1 MASSNIHVLLPG
13 GKKLPLLGLGT
24 WQIKPEEVRS
34 VVETAI
40 DCGYRHIDEAS
51 LYGNE
56 KGVGDAI
63 KAKIDDGTI
72 KREDIFVTSKL
83 WITCSHPSKIEE
95 SCLQSLKDLGLDYL
109 DLFLLHFPT
118 SAVSGKGPLPLDDN
132 GLLIGDDTID
142 YVDTWRVMESLVDKG
157 LVRNIGVSNFT
168 QSQIQRVLDLP
179 PKHPIANLQIES
191 HPFLAQVELIEFCRK
206 NGISVTAYSP
216 LGSPNRVFQERAPT
230 DPVLMEDPTICG
242 IAKKRG
248 VSPAQVL
255 IRYQLQRGVA
265 VVPKSVT
272 PSRIKQNFDAQSF
285 QLTEEDCQVLAN
297 LNKNYR
303 LMNFIPMKNMK
314 YYPFAGQN

>member
-13 GKKLPLLGLGT
+13 GKKFPLLGLGT
-24 WQIKPEEVRS
+24 WQIKPDEVRG

-83 WITCSHPSKIEE
+83 WVTCSHPSKIEE

-109 DLFLLHFPT
+109 DLFLVHFPT
-118 SAVSGKGPLPLDDN
+118 SAVNL
-132 GLLIGDDTID
+132 
-142 YVDTWRVMESLVDKG
+142 DTWRVMESLVDKG
-157 LVRNIGVSNFT
+157 LVRNIGVSNFN
-168 QSQIQRVLDLP
+168 QSQMKRVLDLP

-206 NGISVTAYSP
+206 HGISVTAYSP

-230 DPVLMEDPTICG
+230 DPVLMEDPTIRD

-285 QLTEEDCQVLAN
+285 QLTEENCQVLAN

-314 YYPFAGQN
+314 YYPFDGQN